1 MRTAVRP
8 TAPRGLTIR
17 MARLSPALE
26 SMEKLLHDLRYAVRT
41 LVRTPGWT
49 TMAVLTL
56 ALGTGANAAVFSFV
70 DALLFKAAPGI
81 EPKRP
86 LIAVYTS
93 DFSSSPYGESSYPD
107 YVAFK
112 TATTAFGPL
121 AALDDSSTATVRVGD
136 DLQRVRVARV
146 TGEYFPALGVVPA
159 VGRTLFEADMQ
170 PGAPPAA
177 VISEAL
183 WRRAF
188 RADRSAV
195 GTTITLSGRADTQT
209 FTIVGV
215 AARRFSGIDAGR
227 PVDIWTPLTP
237 PGMGRGDRGFRV
249 IGQLRDGVSIAEARA
264 QLSALAATLAREYP
278 ETNLGTLE
286 RPKDPRPFYV
296 LPASR
301 IIPQQREQ
309 VAMVASVLM
318 GGVGL
323 VLLLACANVAS
334 LMLSRT
340 TTRAR
345 EIAVRRALGA
355 SGRRLLRQ
363 LLTETAVLAFT
374 STGLAMIFA
383 AWTADVLPSFFP
395 PEQAAALDVSPGLRV
410 AAFALALS
418 AISAFLVGIVPA
430 LRAIRPPLAAS
441 LRGAAGDITE
451 RTGSRSRTVLV
462 VAQISIAC
470 VLLVAA
476 ALLVQSVSNQLRADF
491 GFSTRQALLATVEVP
506 AALGEEKG
514 QMFYR
519 EARAKIA
526 ALAGIEDVAWVRT
539 LPLSGGSRRGFRPE
553 GYVPREGEDLELN
566 YNVVSPDYF
575 RTLGIAVIA
584 GRTFVAAD
592 DAPGERAKRVVVVNE
607 ILAKRFFNGNAVGR
621 TLKASNGAVLEI
633 VGVVRSGKYRTVTED
648 APPIV
653 YYPLGQF
660 YASRM
665 SIVVRG
671 GSAPERYADSVRRE
685 IRSVSS
691 DVPVFRVVTLQSHV
705 EEALSAERLSAS
717 LVSACGVL
725 SALLAIVGLYGAVAY
740 LVTRR
745 TREIGVR
752 VALGAQPRHV
762 VALVVRHGLQ
772 LTLIGIGIG
781 LVCAAAFA
789 TLISSMLY
797 GISPAS
803 PLTHLSVALTLTL
816 IAGLA
821 AYVPA
826 RRAVRIDPARAL
838 ASL

>member
-1 MRTAVRP
+1 MT
-8 TAPRGLTIR
+8 
-17 MARLSPALE
+17 
-26 SMEKLLHDLRYAVRT
+26 SMEKLLHDVRYAVRT
-41 LVRTPGWT
+41 LLRTPGWT

-70 DALLFKAAPGI
+70 DALLFKAAPGVR
-81 EPKRP
+81 PKAP
-86 LIAVYTS
+86 LVSVYTS
-93 DFSSSPYGESSYPD
+93 DFSSGPYGESSYPD

-112 TATTAFGPL
+112 TGTTAFGML
-121 AALDDSSTATVRVGD
+121 AAIDDAATATVRIGD
-136 DLQRVRVARV
+136 DLQRVRVAHV
-146 TGEYFPALGVVPA
+146 TGEYFSALGVAPVL
-159 VGRTLFEADMQ
+159 GRTLFEADMQ

-177 VISEAL
+177 VIGDGL

-188 RADRSAV
+188 GGDPAAV
-195 GTTITLSGRADTQT
+195 GTTITLSGRTASQT
-209 FTIVGV
+209 LTIVGI
-215 AARRFSGIDAGR
+215 APRRFTGIDAGR
-227 PVDIWTPLTP
+227 PIEVWTPLM
-237 PGMGRGDRGFRV
+237 PGADPGRGNRGFRV
-249 IGQLRDGVSIAEARA
+249 IGQLRGGVSMSEARA
-264 QLSALAATLAREYP
+264 QLSALAATLAREFP
-278 ETNLGTLE
+278 DTNLGTLD
-286 RPKDPRPFYV
+286 RPKEPRPFFV
-296 LPASR
+296 IPASR
-301 IIPQQREQ
+301 INPQQREQ

-355 SGRRLLRQ
+355 TGRRLLRQ

-418 AISAFLVGIVPA
+418 AVSAFLVGIVPA
-430 LRAIRPPLAAS
+430 LRAVRAPLAAS
-441 LRGAAGDITE
+441 LRGATGDITE
-451 RTGSRSRTVLV
+451 RTGSRARTVLV

-476 ALLVQSVSNQLRADF
+476 ALLVQSVSNQLNADF
-491 GFSTRQALLATVEVP
+491 GFSTRQALMATVEIP
-506 AALGEEKG
+506 ATLGEQKG
-514 QMFYR
+514 QAFYR
-519 EARAKIA
+519 EARARVA
-526 ALAGIEDVAWVRT
+526 SLTGVEDVAWVRT
-539 LPLSGGSRRGFRPE
+539 LPLSGGARRGFKPE

-566 YNVVSPDYF
+566 YNVVSPEYF
-575 RTLGIAVIA
+575 RTLGIAVVG
-584 GRTFVAAD
+584 GRTFTSMD
-592 DAPGERAKRVVVVNE
+592 DAPGDRTKRVVVVNE
-607 ILAKRFFNGNAVGR
+607 ILSKRFFNGDAVGR
-621 TLKASNGAVLEI
+621 TLTDSSGAELEI

-653 YYPLGQF
+653 FYPLGQSYF
-660 YASRM
+660 SRM

-671 GSAPERYADSVRRE
+671 GSNPERYAERLRRE
-685 IRSVSS
+685 IRALSG

-762 VALVVRHGLQ
+762 IALVVRHGLE
-772 LTLIGIGIG
+772 LTVIGIAIG
-781 LVCAAAFA
+781 LVCAAGFA
-789 TLISSMLY
+789 TLIRSMLY

-803 PLTHLSVALTLTL
+803 PLTHLSVALTLT
-816 IAGLA
+816 AVAALA